1 MLEDVLATRVLCTAC
16 VRRRTHLLARLIFR
30 GLLYLPLPNPNLVLW
45 IRLLLNHLRLVQ
57 YNNPCNPTVVVAFST
72 VWHTGAHPKIRAAAF
87 RHYRGAYSTLHR
99 TRAAAA
105 SSQRQQSLQN
115 DLQLLSLS
123 FPHSF
128 PSIQTFRSVRR
139 AVRSG
144 EWRTTGFFDC
154 ESNALPGSVNAD

>member
-1 MLEDVLATRVLCTAC
+1 MPE
-16 VRRRTHLLARLIFR
+16 IQ
-30 GLLYLPLPNPNLVLW
+30 
-45 IRLLLNHLRLVQ
+45 RLLSRLVR
-57 YNNPCNPTVVVAFST
+57 YG
-72 VWHTGAHPKIRAAAF
+72 TGAHPKIRAAAF

-99 TRAAAA
+99 TRARAAA

-115 DLQLLSLS
+115 DLQLLSL
-123 FPHSF
+123 PSF
-128 PSIQTFRSVRR
+128 PSIQTLRSVRR